1 MQESKRQKQVAKQIY
16 DELTTIFIKEGL
28 NMMDGGLVSIANVYV
43 TPDLLETRISLSL
56 FQVADKNVTLQK
68 IQEKSSQIRGI
79 LGNKL
84 RHQLRRIP
92 TITFQLDET
101 LDYVFKMEEIFK
113 NLNND
118 KPTDDIES

>member
-1 MQESKRQKQVAKQIY
+1 MQESKRQKQVAKQIF

-56 FQVADKNVTLQK
+56 FQVADKEKTLEK
-68 IQEKSSQIRGI
+68 IQEKSSLIRGI

-92 TITFQLDET
+92 TIDFQLDET
-101 LDYVFKMEEIFK
+101 LDYVFKMEEVFK
-113 NLNND
+113 NLNNGN
-118 KPTDDIES
+118 TNNEQES